1 VKVALLLDIA
11 HRGAEAPP
19 QQQLAEH
26 RELAAVADELGF
38 DAIVH
43 GQHFLG
49 TELRYYQPIP
59 YLADMAVHAPNVR
72 VVLGIMLLSFLH
84 PVQVAE
90 DVATLDALTGGRVTF
105 GAGLG
110 YSDREFV
117 AFGVERRTRAA
128 RFEEALELVKKL
140 WSGEPVEHDGAH
152 FRIESGVQPS
162 VLPLQRPRPPVWIA
176 GQAEPA
182 VRRAARL
189 GDAWYAPPFPTHDAL
204 RQLRQLFLEERE
216 RSGLPPAI
224 EFPVRR
230 ELLVADSKQEARRGA
245 AMRSRARYQTYLD
258 WGLGDQG
265 GLRDAGG
272 SFGEADEAETE
283 GRFLLGPPEAC
294 AEGLAR
300 LRDEV
305 GMTHLV
311 FKPQWPGLPH
321 AEAMRQTELLGAEVM
336 PLVG

>member
-1 VKVALLLDIA
+1 VKVVLLLDIA
-11 HRGAEAPP
+11 HRGTEAPP
-19 QQQLAEH
+19 AQQLAEH
-26 RELAAVADELGF
+26 RELAAAADELGF

-49 TELRYYQPIP
+49 SELRYYQPIP
-59 YLADMAVHAPNVR
+59 YLADLAHSAQNLR
-72 VVLGIMLLSFLH
+72 IVLGIMLLSFLH

-90 DVATLDALTGGRVTF
+90 DVATLDVLTGGRVTF

-110 YSDREFV
+110 YSDREFH
-117 AFGVERRTRAA
+117 AFGVERRTRAR
-128 RFEEALELVKKL
+128 RFEEALSLVKAL
-140 WSGEPVEHDGAH
+140 WSGEPVHHEGTHFEVEDGV
-152 FRIESGVQPS
+152 RPS
-162 VLPLQRPRPPVWIA
+162 VLPLQEPRPPIWIA

-204 RQLRQLFLEERE
+204 RELREIFLEERE
-216 RSGLPPAI
+216 RSGLPASV

-230 ELLVADSKQEARRGA
+230 ELLVAPTKEEARRGA
-245 AMRSRARYQTYLD
+245 ELRSRARYQTYLD
-258 WGLGDQG
+258 WGLGQGG

-283 GRFLLGPPEAC
+283 GRFLLGPPEDC
-294 AEGLAR
+294 AAGLAR

-305 GMTHLV
+305 GMTHFV

-321 AEAMRQTELLGAEVM
+321 VEAMRQLEQLGTEVM